1 MSYQKSA
8 LLLIDV
14 QDSFFHRPYFNDADF
29 PAFQTQLLQL
39 IAACQASAIEIVT
52 VLHVEAKGAF
62 AKASNWVKPMDFL
75 PRLTGPVFEKTVH
88 NALIGSGL
96 HEWLQ
101 EKGITHLIISGI
113 RTEQC
118 CETTARVASD
128 LAYAVDFVTEATLT
142 FAMQHSNGH
151 IYSAAEIK
159 ERTELVL
166 NERFARIC
174 TVDEILQSL
183 TTNKVTAHV

>member
-1 MSYQKSA
+1 M
-8 LLLIDV
+8 
-14 QDSFFHRPYFNDADF
+14 
-29 PAFQTQLLQL
+29 
-39 IAACQASAIEIVT
+39 
-52 VLHVEAKGAF
+52 LHVEPEGAF
-62 AKASNWVKPMDFL
+62 AKQVTKASNWVKPMNFL
-75 PRLTGPVFEKTVH
+75 PPLTGPVFEKTVH

-101 EKGITHLIISGI
+101 QQGITHLIISGI

-118 CETTARVASD
+118 CETTTRVASD
-128 LAYAVDFVTEATLT
+128 LGYVVDFVTEATLT
-142 FAMQHSNGH
+142 FAMQHPNGN

-174 TVDEILQSL
+174 TVNDIMQRFAAQA
-183 TTNKVTAHV
+183 VAA

>member
-1 MSYQKSA
+1 MSHQQSA

-14 QDSFFHRPYFNDADF
+14 QDSFLHRPYFNQADF
-29 PAFQTQLLQL
+29 PAFQTQLLKL
-39 IAACQASAIEIVT
+39 INACQANSIPVVT

-75 PRLTGPVFEKTVH
+75 PPLTGPVFEKTVH

-101 EKGITHLIISGI
+101 EQGITHLIISGI

-118 CETTARVASD
+118 CETTTRVASD
-128 LAYAVDFVTEATLT
+128 LGYVVDFVTEATLT
-142 FAMQHSNGH
+142 FAMQHPNGN

-166 NERFARIC
+166 NQRFARIC
-174 TVDEILQSL
+174 TVNDIVQRFAAQA
-183 TTNKVTAHV
+183 VAA

>member
-1 MSYQKSA
+1 MSHSQSA
-8 LLLIDV
+8 LLVIDV
-14 QDSFFHRPYFNDADF
+14 QQSFLHRPYFSELDL
-29 PAFQTQLLQL
+29 PEFQTQLLKL
-39 IAACQASAIEIVT
+39 IAACQAQAIPVIT
-52 VLHVEAKGAF
+52 VLHVEPEGAF

-75 PRLTGPVFEKTVH
+75 PPLTGLVFEKTVH

-101 EKGITHLIISGI
+101 QQGITHLIISGI

-118 CETTARVASD
+118 CETTTRVASD
-128 LAYAVDFVTEATLT
+128 LGYVVEFVTEATLT
-142 FAMQHSNGH
+142 FAMQHPNGN

-166 NERFARIC
+166 HERFARIC
-174 TVDEILQSL
+174 TVDDIVQRFAAQA
-183 TTNKVTAHV
+183 VAA